1 MVNSV
6 NSPLI
11 ICVGNPS
18 RGDDAAG
25 PLIAQALSMLTPSL
39 NVIETFQLQPELV
52 EDMVGHTTVIVVDAQ
67 ANSDQALTLRRI
79 EPADTLGWCSHA
91 LAPEQLLGLYQT
103 AYGLVE
109 QPTALPEMITLGI
122 QANNFELGAPV
133 SEMVLSLIGPVTHAL
148 VNLTEA
154 LSHAPKKA
162 GTDVLQFLQEL
173 LAINTQP
180 LIQTPQTLNPQQL
193 HQTQQLQQA
202 LLQPQQAH
210 RHA

>member
-6 NSPLI
+6 NTPLI

-25 PLIAQALSMLTPSL
+25 PLIAQALLQATPSL

-52 EDMVGHTTVIVVDAQ
+52 EDMVGQNTVIIVDAQ
-67 ANSDQALTLRRI
+67 ANTDQALTLCRI
-79 EPADTLGWCSHA
+79 EPTTTLGWCSHA

-103 AYGLVE
+103 AYCSGA
-109 QPTALPEMITLGI
+109 PPAALPAMITLGI

-133 SEMVLSLIGPVTHAL
+133 SEKTLTLIAPVTRAL
-148 VNLTEA
+148 VDL
-154 LSHAPKKA
+154 A
-162 GTDVLQFLQEL
+162 GSLRHSPSQAGLDVLHYLQAL
-173 LAINTQP
+173 LALKTQHLAQP
-180 LIQTPQTLNPQQL
+180 PQTLQPQPL
-193 HQTQQLQQA
+193 TQTQQRQQA
-202 LLQPQQAH
+202 LQAQQAH

>member
-25 PLIAQALSMLTPSL
+25 PLIAQALLNLTPSL
-39 NVIETFQLQPELV
+39 NVIEAFQLQPELV
-52 EDMVGHTTVIVVDAQ
+52 EDMVGHATVLIVDAQ

-79 EPADTLGWCSHA
+79 EPADTLGWCSHT

-103 AYGLVE
+103 AYGSGE
-109 QPTALPEMITLGI
+109 QSTALPEMITLGI

-133 SEMVLSLIGPVTHAL
+133 SEMVLSLIDPVTHAL

-154 LSHAPKKA
+154 LSHAHKQA
-162 GTDVLQFLQEL
+162 VTDVLQSLQEL

-180 LIQTPQTLNPQQL
+180 LIQPPQTLNPQQL
-193 HQTQQLQQA
+193 PQTQQLQQA
-202 LLQPQQAH
+202 LQQPQQAH